1 MELLPFSLVSFFVF
15 SYTLTSS
22 SQHQTYV
29 VFGADHSN
37 WRVNYRLLELH
48 IPQFLIPSRHPAPT
62 STFIPIPSAKVHVAP
77 THRLHCCKSHILQ
90 HKDQNVHISR
100 SKRVALC
107 IFKFCDSLITSHL
120 AVLSCIAPSKWGLSQ
135 CCPCI
140 FIPHPGFKISLIP
153 HPAST
158 LILILHPANPM
169 ADHEKTLHFHFILNC
184 YHPMYFRT

>member
-1 MELLPFSLVSFFVF
+1 MELLPFSLVLFFVF

-37 WRVNYRLLELH
+37 WRVNYRLLESQ

-77 THRLHCCKSHILQ
+77 THRNISSYCNEPRGTYMALHCCKSLIFQ
-90 HKDQNVHISR
+90 HKDQNLHLSR

-158 LILILHPANPM
+158 LILILHPA
-169 ADHEKTLHFHFILNC
+169 K
-184 YHPMYFRT
+184 